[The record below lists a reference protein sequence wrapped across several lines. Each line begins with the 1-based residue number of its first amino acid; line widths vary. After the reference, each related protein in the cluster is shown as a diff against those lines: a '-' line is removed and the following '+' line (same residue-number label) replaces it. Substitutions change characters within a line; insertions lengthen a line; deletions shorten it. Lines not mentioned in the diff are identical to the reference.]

1 METAKSVVL
10 SVGDLARY
18 TCGRSWF
25 GEQVVKV
32 WTART
37 IATAYSPP
45 ISVVAYPS
53 NPAPLDC
60 KGGNLIHLS
69 GWN

>member
-1 METAKSVVL
+1 METAKPVVP
-10 SVGDLARY
+10 SIGDLARY

-45 ISVVAYPS
+45 ISVLHTPVIPPPS
-53 NPAPLDC
+53 TAREA
-60 KGGNLIHLS
+60 I
-69 GWN
+69 